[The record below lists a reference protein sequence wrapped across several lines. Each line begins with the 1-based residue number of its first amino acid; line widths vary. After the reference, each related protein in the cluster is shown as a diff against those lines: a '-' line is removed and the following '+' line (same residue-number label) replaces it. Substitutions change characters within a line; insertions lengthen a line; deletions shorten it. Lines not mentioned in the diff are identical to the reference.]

1 MKKQNVLR
9 ILLFVLCAV
18 LSLGLTVG
26 AEEDTATEWNLINYD
41 FDEKPSNVIN
51 EGTVADGKLTVTTNS
66 SGQPASF
73 YTAPISPTATQIK
86 SEVAVRALTGWVKVC
101 FTNKISAQGYQVQ
114 VRANGDVLLF
124 GGASP
129 TNLLDTIGKY
139 DPATFCKI
147 SFEMDLEEDII
158 RIAINDGEAK
168 EYNATASAYY
178 DGANYDVRGLSR
190 ILVVGEQSTMGTAEV
205 DYIRVMSTAAPET
218 STDTEPVPTEPEG
231 TEPDGTT
238 SGTAAPEPTGTE
250 SNTNQNEDEKPSN
263 LGLIIG
269 IVAAVVVVAVV
280 VIVVIKKRK

>member
-41 FDEKPSNVIN
+41 FDEKPSGVIN
-51 EGTVADGKLTVTTNS
+51 EGTIADGKLTVSKNS
-66 SGQPASF
+66 SGAAASF
-73 YTAPISPTATQIK
+73 YTAAVSPTATQIK

-101 FTNKISAQGYQVQ
+101 FTNKISAQGFQVQ
-114 VRANGDVLLF
+114 VRSDGDVLLF
-124 GGASP
+124 GRSNNGYI
-129 TNLLDTIGKY
+129 DKIGSY
-139 DPATFCKI
+139 DPTTFCKI

-158 RIAINDGEAK
+158 RVAVNDGEAK
-168 EYNATASAYY
+168 EYNATMSAYY
-178 DGANYDVRGLSR
+178 TSNNYDVRGLSR
-190 ILVVGEQSTMGTAEV
+190 ILVVGATPEASAEV

-218 STDTEPVPTEPEG
+218 STETEPAPSEPE
-231 TEPDGTT
+231 TT
-238 SGTAAPEPTGTE
+238 TPATAAPDNGSTGTE
-250 SNTNQNEDEKPSN
+250 EEGNVTTGAQGGEEKPSN

-280 VIVVIKKRK
+280 VVVVIKKHK